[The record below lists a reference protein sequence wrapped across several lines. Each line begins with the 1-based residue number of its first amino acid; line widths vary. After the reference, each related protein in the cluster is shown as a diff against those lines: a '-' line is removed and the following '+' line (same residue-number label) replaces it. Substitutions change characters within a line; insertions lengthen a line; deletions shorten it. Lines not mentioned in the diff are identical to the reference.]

1 MFYLRNNKNCC
12 FSVKR
17 GYIMDNF
24 LAEQMN
30 DDTMKITLS
39 KKMYEKLAVL
49 NASYANADKAT
60 IKIDSIDDDY
70 VAVFVKF
77 KNDVNDS
84 EAQDFAAKFLSDV
97 IDYQIRLDLDVRTD
111 YIKKLIYEK
120 AFSAL
125 KVTK

>member
-1 MFYLRNNKNCC
+1 
-12 FSVKR
+12 
-17 GYIMDNF
+17 MDNF
-24 LAEQMN
+24 FAELVN
-30 DDTMKITLS
+30 DSTMKITLS
-39 KKMYEKLAVL
+39 KKMYEKMAVL
-49 NASYANADKAT
+49 NASYANSDKAS
-60 IKIDSIDDDY
+60 IKIDSIDNNY

-77 KNDVNDS
+77 KNAVTDN
-84 EAQDFAAKFLSDV
+84 EAEAFAEKFLSDV